1 MERRRNVITRFAVL
15 LTAVAAAPAAALEF
29 RCVGDN
35 PAVLY
40 DGPTT
45 RSSKLYVVS
54 RGYPLEVVV
63 ALENWVKVR
72 DANGAFSWIE
82 AKQLGD
88 KRSVMVKAP
97 VADVRTKPEESAP
110 IAFKA
115 EQNVLL
121 DFVGVSG
128 SWVQVRQHDGAT
140 GYVKVQQVWGV

>member
-1 MERRRNVITRFAVL
+1 MRRRRNVVMRFAAL
-15 LTAVAAAPAAALEF
+15 LIFCAAGPAAALEF

-63 ALENWVKVR
+63 SVEGWVKVR

-82 AKQLGD
+82 AKQLSD
-88 KRSVMVKAP
+88 KRSVMVKVP
-97 VADVRTKPEESAP
+97 VADVRS
-110 IAFKA
+110 
-115 EQNVLL
+115 
-121 DFVGVSG
+121 
-128 SWVQVRQHDGAT
+128 
-140 GYVKVQQVWGV
+140 